1 MDDTSPTKKSE
12 LHWSLLATYNRVVEH
27 YADLAMSP
35 HSLDHARYM
44 VKQLMNESS
53 GLFKNLGQDVKL
65 KIEEKRND
73 RKSTE
78 TST

>member
-1 MDDTSPTKKSE
+1 MEDTSQPKKSE
-12 LHWSLLATYNRVVEH
+12 LHWSLLETYNKTVEH

-35 HSLDHARYM
+35 HTLDHARFM
-44 VKQLMNESS
+44 AKQLMRDSTV
-53 GLFKNLGQDVKL
+53 LFGNLGQDVKL